1 MSTRVSRKST
11 VSSSSTT
18 HTPQAGSSI
27 NHGRPTSPL
36 SPTRISR
43 IQEKEELQGLNDR
56 LADYIDRVRQLELEN
71 NKLRR
76 EVHTID
82 EIKKS
87 EVTNVK
93 VMFEQ
98 ELSELRKSL
107 DELAGNNAKL
117 EVDRLKLIE
126 ENQDLKSKLSSRS
139 RPLTG
144 HWRRDGVG
152 SLAIYEGIWVKGLVY
167 RLYSSA
173 GKYQVENT

>member
-117 EVDRLKLIE
+117 EVDRQKLIE
-126 ENQDLKSKLSSRS
+126 ENQDLKSK
-139 RPLTG
+139 
-144 HWRRDGVG
+144 
-152 SLAIYEGIWVKGLVY
+152 
-167 RLYSSA
+167 
-173 GKYQVENT
+173 